1 METFG
6 AWWSAL
12 APLNQWFFIAAAFF
26 SVFLIWQLIASI
38 IGLGGGEFVVDSHA
52 DAAWEHHSPDD
63 ALQTVIAFKL
73 FSVRSILAFF
83 TLFTWAGG
91 LYMSR
96 GVALSS
102 ALLYAILW
110 GAVAM
115 VVVSGML
122 YLLRHLTDTGT
133 MKIATCVGQTGTVYL
148 DIPAG
153 GDGEVRVMCSGVMT
167 HLKARTA
174 DGSAIKAGA
183 AVQILKT
190 TGPNSVEVQLAGV
203 AGEGKERKP

>member
-1 METFG
+1 METFS

-26 SVFLIWQLIASI
+26 SVFLIWQLIVSI
-38 IGLGGGEFVVDSHA
+38 GGLGGGEVVLDSHA
-52 DAAWEHHSPDD
+52 DAAWEHQSPDD
-63 ALQTVIAFKL
+63 AQQTVLAFKL

-96 GVALSS
+96 GVALLP
-102 ALLYAILW
+102 ALLYSMLW
-110 GAVAM
+110 GVVAM
-115 VVVSGML
+115 VVVSAML
-122 YLLRHLTDTGT
+122 YMLRHLADTGT
-133 MKIATCVGQTGTVYL
+133 MKIDTSVGQTGTVYL

-174 DGSAIKAGA
+174 DGAGIKAGA
-183 AVQILKT
+183 TVRILKT
-190 TGPNSVEVQLAGV
+190 TGPNSVEVQLTGA
-203 AGEGKERKP
+203 AGEGKETKP